1 MMTITPLSSILPIG
15 SATARGNKGRSQEQP
30 FPGQG
35 QLLKALVL
43 ESKGENRFVLDI
55 GGTQLNAK
63 SEAPLSTGQ
72 KLQLQVMTTSP
83 QIELKIVTDT
93 LNQFLGRSLTLIGK
107 NIDLSSLFK
116 AFQQHSPP
124 PLETVTSSTRNVL
137 ETFYSQQQNTLD
149 VKGGGVI
156 LKQLIDGLGLTLE
169 NLLAKGD
176 KSGAM
181 RTLKAAL
188 IEISQSFHSA
198 DRIADTTNKLLNTL
212 ELFQLAQLQ
221 TGSEKLFIFPLP
233 LPFLEQGYL
242 IVENNEKENTADNH
256 EEGEGRFSLHLTMKE
271 LGNIQ
276 IDFLKNREELFIRF
290 RVEHQEIADFV
301 SEFREDLEQSITNIP
316 LISISFSTDAPDPIS
331 DLIQQLVPEGR
342 SIFTTKA

>member
-15 SATARGNKGRSQEQP
+15 SATAQGNKGRSQEQP

-55 GGTQLNAK
+55 GGTELTAR

-149 VKGGGVI
+149 AKSGGVI

-198 DRIADTTNKLLNTL
+198 DRIADSTNKLLNTL
-212 ELFQLAQLQ
+212 EIFQLAQLQ

-242 IVENNEKENTADNH
+242 IVENNEKENTADNN

-276 IDFLKNREELFIRF
+276 IDFLKNRDELFIRF

-301 SEFREDLEQSITNIP
+301 SEFRGDLEQSITNIP
-316 LISISFSTDAPDPIS
+316 HINISFSTDAPDPVS
-331 DLIQQLVPEGR
+331 DLIQQLVPEGK
-342 SIFTTKA
+342 SIFTAKA